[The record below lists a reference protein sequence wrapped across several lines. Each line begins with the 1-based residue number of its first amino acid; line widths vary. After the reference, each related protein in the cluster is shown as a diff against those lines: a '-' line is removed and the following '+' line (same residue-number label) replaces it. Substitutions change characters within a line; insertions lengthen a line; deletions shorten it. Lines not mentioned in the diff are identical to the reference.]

1 MRRILFFIVL
11 LLTAATGARAESVT
25 FYPAEVYEFYPLNT
39 TFTTEEQGVW
49 LTSQLGQWHGS
60 EEPCFYLNLITSETR
75 LFPMIVEAPEGYAL
89 TSVVLQTSTGLYGT
103 PGGVWSN

>member
-39 TFTTEEQGVW
+39 TFTTEKQGVW

-60 EEPCFYLNLITSETR
+60 EEPCFYLNLITS
-75 LFPMIVEAPEGYAL
+75 
-89 TSVVLQTSTGLYGT
+89 
-103 PGGVWSN
+103 